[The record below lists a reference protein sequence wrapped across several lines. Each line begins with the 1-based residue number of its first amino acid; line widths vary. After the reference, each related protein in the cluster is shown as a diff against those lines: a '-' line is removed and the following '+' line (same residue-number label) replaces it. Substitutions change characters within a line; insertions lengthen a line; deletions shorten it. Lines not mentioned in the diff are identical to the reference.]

1 MHFLCVRLLLDTMM
15 MIRFD
20 SFCLGGGGVVAI
32 KHM

>member
-1 MHFLCVRLLLDTMM
+1 MHFLCVRLLLDTM